1 MTAAAERPAR
11 VASYGG
17 DAVGCGLIAPASV
30 DELAGAL
37 ARASRAGRRITF
49 RGGGCAFDTQS
60 LNADLVVSLDRLRGL
75 WFSPDAAT
83 VTVGAGE
90 RWGEVVRAAR
100 LRGRSPAVVVT
111 TELASAAGT
120 TSGHCVSR
128 WTPVHGPD
136 GDQIQAVELVTV
148 RGERLRLTRGDD
160 ALLGVT
166 GGLGYLGAIASVD
179 VRLLANPHDQVET
192 RVIAAGPIEQVLAAC
207 GPASLPAGGEVTAYS
222 ALHPDLRR
230 GLAYQARHVS
240 GRPLRPFLAAHQ
252 PRSVLRLAGE
262 LLLASHAGARL
273 VGELAYRFHRD
284 RYVDP
289 LLDYT
294 FFMDGDTR
302 FRRLGRRLG
311 FALRIVQQSFAVP
324 LAAAGELIER
334 ARRAF
339 AAAAVVPMFGDA
351 LYCPADRALLS
362 ATHGLGGFIVSFAFA
377 PRTRGRLR
385 RIHGALVQLTRV
397 CRALGGRVRLTK
409 NVHADPEDLA
419 AMYAQTLPR
428 FRELKRRLDPDGLIR
443 NEFLDRVFPSLV

>member
-1 MTAAAERPAR
+1 MTTAAERPAR
-11 VASYGG
+11 VTSYGG
-17 DAVGCGLIAPASV
+17 DGVRCGLIAPAGP
-30 DELAGAL
+30 DELAEVL
-37 ARASRAGRRITF
+37 ARARRAGRRLTF

-60 LNADLVVSLDRLRGL
+60 LNADLVISLDRLRGIA
-75 WFSPDAAT
+75 FSADAAT
-83 VTVGAGE
+83 VVLGAGE
-90 RWGEVVRAAR
+90 RWGDVVRAAHR
-100 LRGRSPAVVVT
+100 RGRLPAVVVT
-111 TELASAAGT
+111 TELASVAGT
-120 TSGHCVSR
+120 TSGLCVSR

-136 GDQIQAVELVTV
+136 GDQVRAVELITA

-166 GGLGYLGAIASVD
+166 GGLGYLGAIASVELQ
-179 VRLLANPHDQVET
+179 LLANPHDQVET
-192 RVIAAGPIEQVLAAC
+192 RIVAAGAIDEVLAAC
-207 GPASLPAGGEVTAYS
+207 APAALPAGGEVTAYS

-240 GRPLRPFLAAHQ
+240 GRRLRPYPAAHQ

-273 VGELAYRFHRD
+273 VGELAYRFHGG

-311 FALRIVQQSFAVP
+311 FALPVVQQSFAVP
-324 LAAAGELIER
+324 PAATAELIER
-334 ARRAF
+334 ARRRF
-339 AAAAVVPMFGDA
+339 AAAAVVPMFSDA
-351 LYCPADRALLS
+351 LYCPPDRALLS
-362 ATHGLGGFIVSFAFA
+362 ATHGAGGFLVSFAFA
-377 PRTRGRLR
+377 PLTRGRLAR
-385 RIHGALVQLTRV
+385 VRGALVRLSGD

-409 NVHADPEDLA
+409 NVHADPDDLA
-419 AMYAQTLPR
+419 AMYAATLPQ